1 MNPKAVLL
9 LLLSIGSGTPGV
21 DPSVSSPSAFAVTSP
36 VIRPDLALGAWYG
49 TLVDVGGARHS
60 IEASFTDGV
69 RAATVFGYFTLLGHR
84 RDGVTVRRLGRMV
97 GDDLVFDLREG
108 GRVALRLV
116 SGRLVGEVVDPT
128 GHLVSG
134 HSVIE
139 LARFRP

>member
-1 MNPKAVLL
+1 MTKAVLL

-21 DPSVSSPSAFAVTSP
+21 EVPATVPSAFAVTSP
-36 VIRPDLALGAWYG
+36 ATRPDLALGAWYG

-60 IEASFTDGV
+60 IEASFTDGG
-69 RAATVFGYFTLLGHR
+69 RAATVFGYFTLLGDR
-84 RDGVTVRRLGRMV
+84 RESMTVRRLGRVV

-128 GHLVSG
+128 GHLLSG